1 MFERNWTQE
10 IDTITEKFRNFQSL
24 SEEEF
29 NFKTKYES
37 WSIAQNIAH
46 IILLNNSYFEGFKEI
61 LNGKHKLSVNEG
73 LEELALSALLSVQP
87 YTSTDRFKRANT
99 WDIWQPTSIYLKTYI
114 LREFERCQFNFKN
127 HIVSFKN
134 FPIDRTYIKY
144 PGHADLIFK
153 LDDCINFLI
162 DHENRHWNQAY
173 EIVKYFEQKNGS

>member
-10 IDTITEKFRNFQSL
+10 IDSITEKFRNFESL

-29 NFKTKYES
+29 NFKIKNET

-46 IILLNNSYFEGFKEI
+46 IILLNNSYFEAFKEI
-61 LNGKHKLSVNEG
+61 LDGKHNLFVNEG
-73 LEELALSALLSVQP
+73 LEDLASNALRSLQP

-99 WDIWQPTSIYLKTYI
+99 LDIWQPTSIYFKTHI
-114 LREFERCQFNFKN
+114 LREFERCQLNFKN
-127 HIVSFKN
+127 HIVSFKD
-134 FPIDRTYIKY
+134 FPMDRTYIKY
-144 PGHADLIFK
+144 PGYADLIFK

-173 EIVKYFEQKNGS
+173 EIVKHFEQKNG